1 MSNVRDSDTSLWLYN
16 KLGTSNETWIGGS
29 ICSQLNATVLRNIQE
44 CFMELQTQVKLKLLL
59 TFLHIPRKH
68 IEEWRP
74 EMEGVLATAVRDS
87 DQWVSMLAEMLQ
99 TFPATGSLNTDIG
112 QVEEN
117 KNIFRDLVA
126 DLKELLNGDL
136 DLNLLPLEHHYLN
149 KTAFSEVAPER
160 HFQLRRQP
168 RAVALRADLLRRADE
183 AAAQLARHAAA
194 AAAVPVRSRSAPR
207 RPDTA
212 GLLRTPSRLP
222 LGDGEGR
229 RSLPS
234 LGLLPHQTR
243 TVKLLDISEQPASHG
258 KRRRKASAESGT
270 SSRGG
275 GPEEGEAAQ
284 EETVAPTP
292 DYAAGL
298 QCTPT
303 PAPAATVPAPAA
315 RGPVTGVARPPCV
328 DPQPAAVSTLG
339 PSVSAAPY
347 RPGPSMYAPQPPA
360 QRPARPAAG
369 CPGSHLEQLLFRRV
383 MGADTGHAPQPVAPP
398 PPPPPCAP
406 QPPPAANES
415 ELHGSGAGQQAA
427 AAARPPLTLTREQML
442 EAQEMFSTANT
453 ATRPEKAL
461 ILGFIAGSRENPC
474 PHLGDVVTIKL
485 SESVERL
492 AVADA
497 GQSAAVLAETHFQ
510 MNYVTG
516 EWKRIKKFR
525 RLAS

>member
-1 MSNVRDSDTSLWLYN
+1 MFHGAPDS
-16 KLGTSNETWIGGS
+16 GEAET
-29 ICSQLNATVLRNIQE
+29 A
-44 CFMELQTQVKLKLLL
+44 
-59 TFLHIPRKH
+59 
-68 IEEWRP
+68 
-74 EMEGVLATAVRDS
+74 A
-87 DQWVSMLAEMLQ
+87 
-99 TFPATGSLNTDIG
+99 DIFTYPTKTHRR
-112 QVEEN
+112 V
-117 KNIFRDLVA
+117 
-126 DLKELLNGDL
+126 NGDL